1 MGTEDMAVLRRCL
14 AEDKTLNFE
23 LQVAEL
29 CIVASEERVGISLDH
44 PLSNL
49 AYLDSAGDIM
59 LDHRKKR
66 VKRAAKATLRELVPA
81 LYEARFCDMSRV
93 LGQFLSA
100 ECILRSV
107 TEIVVLEFN
116 VGFLHEGQQSS
127 PL

>member
-1 MGTEDMAVLRRCL
+1 TNVAACEIAKRAWEM

-44 PLSNL
+44 PLS
-49 AYLDSAGDIM
+49 DIM

-81 LYEARFCDMSRV
+81 LYE
-93 LGQFLSA
+93 
-100 ECILRSV
+100 
-107 TEIVVLEFN
+107 VLERPRWTFRTWRRLSLEEPHKVIEWPHFARLMQTRTTARELVN
-116 VGFLHEGQQSS
+116 LEQSG
-127 PL
+127 